1 MAQVKLVFFL
11 PIRDNDGRE
20 LTAERSELEDELYLH
35 FLAWTKLGIVQGAY
49 RMSDGTRM
57 VDEHQAYA
65 ILLDEILVPDVEDV
79 LRRFKAKTLQ
89 EAMYL
94 EVQYN
99 VEIRLI
105 R

>member
-1 MAQVKLVFFL
+1 
-11 PIRDNDGRE
+11 
-20 LTAERSELEDELYLH
+20 
-35 FLAWTKLGIVQGAY
+35 
-49 RMSDGTRM
+49 MSDGTRM

-89 EAMYL
+89 EAMDL